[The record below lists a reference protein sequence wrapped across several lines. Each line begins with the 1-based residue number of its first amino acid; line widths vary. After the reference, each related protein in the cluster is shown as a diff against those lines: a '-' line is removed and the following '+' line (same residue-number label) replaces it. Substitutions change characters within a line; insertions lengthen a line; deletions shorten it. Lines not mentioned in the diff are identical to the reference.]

1 MKCPFC
7 GVQHNDTIVQG
18 FTIVA
23 YFFECGN
30 AYDANGKYWIDH
42 CCSQPRWPQ

>member
-1 MKCPFC
+1 MNCPFC

-18 FTIVA
+18 FTIVI

-30 AYDANGKYWIDH
+30 AYDARGKYWIDH
-42 CCSQPRWPQ
+42 CCSEPKFPN